1 MRHTVSELDPAR
13 LDWKSLTFQDPIGSV
28 FRHEGEIYRAIYP
41 EAVGHVRSLLE
52 SGVIDRLVERKLLV
66 ETAVSDIAVQG
77 YPLVL
82 HHQRIPYPTYKGQ
95 WPPTLVRDAARLVV
109 ELNLELLERGLGTV
123 DYHIGN
129 VEQSDACRPI
139 WLDLGSIQPLS
150 QAARTPRAILG
161 EFRRTVREG
170 RLKEDFS
177 LRWAGISGIP
187 ERVRRDYLY
196 PVALLAKDPRWGR
209 LVRAFLNSGGISDE
223 EYRLLSR
230 GSRFGRFGQD
240 RRRWLKTMRGW
251 LDDLEL
257 PVERASWAK
266 YPADPLALADPI
278 SDARAAVVERVIR
291 DQRPRKV
298 VDLGCNAGFST
309 TLASR
314 ASPGC
319 QIYAVDSDEVAL
331 EALCR
336 GARDRISQGSVTV
349 VLDDVVILSAD
360 ALRVD
365 PGGESSLLVLRDIQG
380 DLTLALGL
388 SHHLYF
394 RQYCRFPLIAK
405 VLSSFTTD
413 ALLTEF
419 MPNGLGG
426 TAPQPDPLPTD
437 YNLGEFAC
445 CLKQR
450 FRDVEVIRPRVT
462 SGDSPRILLHAR
474 GKR

>member
-1 MRHTVSELDPAR
+1 MSELDPACLYWMDR
-13 LDWKSLTFQDPIGSV
+13 TSQDPVGRV
-28 FRHEGEIYRAIYP
+28 FRHEGGIYRAIYP
-41 EAVGHVRSLLE
+41 EAVGHVRSLFE

-66 ETAVSDIAVQG
+66 ETAVSGIAVHG

-82 HHQRIPYPTYKGQ
+82 HHQRIPYPTHKGQ

-123 DYHIGN
+123 DYHFGN
-129 VEQSDACRPI
+129 IDQIDACRPI

-150 QAARTPRAILG
+150 RAARTPRAILG
-161 EFRRTVREG
+161 EFRRTARAG
-170 RLKEDFS
+170 RLKNDLY

-196 PVALLAKDPRWGR
+196 PIALLAKDAGWGR
-209 LVRAFLNSGGISDE
+209 LVRVLISSGGISDE

-230 GSRFGRFGQD
+230 GSRLGRFGRD
-240 RRRWLKTMRGW
+240 RRTWLETMRAW

-257 PVERASWAK
+257 PVERTSSAN
-266 YPADPLALADPI
+266 YPADPFAPADSN
-278 SDARAAVVERVIR
+278 SDARSAVVERVIR

-298 VDLGCNAGFST
+298 VDLGCNAGFFT
-309 TLASR
+309 ALASR

-336 GARDRISQGSVTV
+336 GARDRISQGSITV
-349 VLDDVVILSAD
+349 VLDDVMMLSVD
-360 ALRVD
+360 ALRTD
-365 PGGESSLLVLRDIQG
+365 PGGESSHLILRDIQG

-394 RQYCRFPLIAK
+394 RQYCRLPLIAK
-405 VLSSFTTD
+405 ILSSFTTD
-413 ALLTEF
+413 ALITEF
-419 MPNGLGG
+419 MPNGLGE
-426 TAPQPDPLPTD
+426 TTPQPDPLPSD
-437 YNLGEFAC
+437 YTLDEFAS

-450 FRDVEVIRPRVT
+450 FRDVEVIRLRVPSGGFPRMLV
-462 SGDSPRILLHAR
+462 HAR
-474 GKR
+474 RKR